1 MTSRHTTRSRVA
13 QVAGADT
20 EICLDDLE
28 VKSRNLNPL
37 VAHLL
42 ALALRRNETEARL
55 SALRFSFLCTTNNDI
70 TPPYSRT
77 NICTIFLL
85 FVQ

>member
-13 QVAGADT
+13 PVAGADT

-28 VKSRNLNPL
+28 VKFRNPF

-42 ALALRRNETEARL
+42 ALGLRRSETEARQ
-55 SALRFSFLCTTNNDI
+55 SADRVSFRCTTNNDI